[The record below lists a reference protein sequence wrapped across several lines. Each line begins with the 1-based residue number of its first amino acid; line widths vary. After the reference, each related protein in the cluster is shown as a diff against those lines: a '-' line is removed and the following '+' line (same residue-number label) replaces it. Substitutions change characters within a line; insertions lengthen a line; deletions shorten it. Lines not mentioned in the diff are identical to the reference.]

1 MVLGFE
7 GRFLVSIKWISLVLM
22 LLLAVGLSSVS
33 AENETNTTLLN
44 ITTNSSIIPTPSDI
58 YGVYYLLDDVPVE
71 ENNLTNITINDSN
84 LTPLPGEVSQFNE
97 GYYVLLG
104 DDNSEE
110 ELGYNLTVSS
120 IDRIEVEVGSK
131 VSLKQ
136 KATILNTLNVSETFS
151 INLWDYV
158 GDVLASATEV
168 KVYLDGNLISEQPIF
183 FAHLNS
189 NQTLVYDVEYVFPE
203 IKMTT
208 VCTTKTIRDLLPR
221 DALVLSS
228 KISLD
233 TVIEETCDLA
243 IEHNGAFYYVDIII
257 PVEMLSSNNIRK
269 ITYVEGNRT
278 LEVKNQ
284 TLVLTR

>member
-58 YGVYYLLDDVPVE
+58 YGVYYVLDDQPLDE
-71 ENNLTNITINDSN
+71 TNLTNITINDSS